1 MGKKKR
7 ILFNPKFAHLREIR
21 FGPKTEEEPKSN
33 FVEQQKL
40 EDQEP
45 IIETPVLKMV
55 EKQIKA
61 EKEEEPVV
69 EQKPAV
75 KKQPVVKKQ
84 ATVKKVTA
92 HKKKPANKARRASSR
107 KTTSKK

>member
-7 ILFNPKFAHLREIR
+7 ILFNPKFARLREIR
-21 FGPKTEEEPKSN
+21 FGSKTEEEPKSN

-69 EQKPAV
+69 EQKPVV
-75 KKQPVVKKQ
+75 KKQPV
-84 ATVKKVTA
+84 VKKVTA

>member
-69 EQKPAV
+69 EQKPVV
-75 KKQPVVKKQ
+75 KKQPV
-84 ATVKKVTA
+84 VKKVTA